1 MIIRWEKN
9 PAHSPQIVS
18 NTHIASMLSLFLM
31 ALLLKLRLDKAAI
44 TYLLASKQPGCD
56 LEEYLLRLDP
66 VIFPANRK
74 PHRKEKD
81 VSLAGSG
88 WDDSEINRG
97 RRTKR

>member
-1 MIIRWEKN
+1 MRKKT
-9 PAHSPQIVS
+9 AHSPQIVS

-44 TYLLASKQPGCD
+44 TYLLASKHPGYD
-56 LEEYLLRLDP
+56 LESGLLCLDP

-74 PHRKEKD
+74 PDRKEKD

-97 RRTKR
+97 RKTKG